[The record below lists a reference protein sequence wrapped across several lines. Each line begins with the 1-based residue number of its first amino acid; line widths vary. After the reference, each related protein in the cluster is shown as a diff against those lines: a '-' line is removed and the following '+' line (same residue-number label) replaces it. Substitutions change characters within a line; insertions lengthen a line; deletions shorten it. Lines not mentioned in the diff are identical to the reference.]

1 MSQQDQQNPFDKAQ
15 SILAKSNNTMDLVKY
30 ALIGLGGLLAIGG
43 VFTMIFGSFTS
54 GIVPLIMGG
63 VLIYVARTQLSMFEK
78 MLGDASAMVDG
89 YAAQAQLAQTG
100 LPAQATIESAQQTGT
115 MVNYNPE
122 VRFSLKLTHPNTGV
136 EYTVEMTSVVP
147 QIAIPQVQPG
157 AQVPVRVDPDDPQR
171 VALAI

>member
-1 MSQQDQQNPFDKAQ
+1 MSQESPQNPFDRAQ
-15 SILAKSNNTMDLVKY
+15 SALAKGNNTMELVKY
-30 ALIGLGGLLAIGG
+30 ALIGVGGLLAIVG
-43 VFTMIFGSFTS
+43 VATMIFGSFTS